1 MDDPQPQPRRFE
13 REPGRGDGPDSAAA
27 AIDHQCVE
35 LCPICRTADVVRTTL
50 PPEFNEQW
58 QSFQRDAVLMLR
70 AALDH
75 YIERLDAER
84 SEEPP
89 IEDIPIG

>member
-1 MDDPQPQPRRFE
+1 MENPQQQPRRFDSPPHRE
-13 REPGRGDGPDSAAA
+13 GGADPEPG

-35 LCPICRTADVVRTTL
+35 LCPICRTADVMRTSL

-84 SEEPP
+84 EQEPP